1 MSSGL
6 VRPGGDPGLLE
17 QMAAQ
22 LDTAARGAGNLADS
36 TREVTAGVRSAAE
49 WTGDASD
56 AYLAFTGNLT
66 YGVTGTPA
74 PLARIATAMRGYAG
88 SLRVAQQKAAAYADA
103 VQVAQASGNHADA
116 VAADA
121 AGQDAAVSVAAQQVA
136 GDQAAAQVRKAS
148 GELEDLFGPN
158 GLVRTWTERV
168 HAPWDSLAGD
178 AVLGHYLAV
187 AADGQ
192 ENVHLAGEFADDMP
206 ELMSGKF
213 AELTGPLMAG
223 LSSGEVTETQ
233 LAGALRGFTADYEA
247 IGGWNQAMKAAG
259 EAASAGSG
267 LLKGVAAGS
276 DALAIVGDVY
286 TEIEPEDTGVLGGVD
301 RGAAAVNAVAAGVDG
316 TYAVAALVAGT
327 TAEVPVVGEVA
338 LVGTGLYLGAD
349 YLYHHWTPFRDV
361 ANDIG
366 HTAASAAKD
375 AWHDVTGIF

>member
-1 MSSGL
+1 MSGGL
-6 VRPGGDPGLLE
+6 VRPDGDPDLLE

-22 LDTAARGAGNLADS
+22 LDTAGRGAGNLANS
-36 TREVTAGVRSAAE
+36 TGQVTAEVRSAAE

-66 YGVTGTPA
+66 YGVTRTPP

-88 SLRVAQQKAAAYADA
+88 FLRVAQQKAAVYANA
-103 VQVAQASGNHADA
+103 VQLAQASGSPADA
-116 VAADA
+116 VAAEA
-121 AGQDAAVSVAAQQVA
+121 AGQDAAVSAAAQQVA
-136 GDQAAAQVRKAS
+136 GDQAAAQVRTAS
-148 GELEDLFGPN
+148 GELADLFGPN
-158 GLVRTWTERV
+158 GLVRSWTERV
-168 HAPWDSLAGD
+168 HVPWDSLAGD

-192 ENVHLAGEFADDMP
+192 ENVKLADEFADDLP

-213 AELTGPLMAG
+213 ADLVEPLMAG
-223 LSSGEVTETQ
+223 LRSGEVTETQ
-233 LAGALRGFTADYEA
+233 LAGALRVFTADYEA
-247 IGGWNQAMKAAG
+247 IGGWNRAIKAAG
-259 EAASAGSG
+259 AAASAGSG
-267 LLKGVAAGS
+267 LLRGVGAGS
-276 DALAIVGDVY
+276 DALAVVGDVY
-286 TEIEPEDTGVLGGVD
+286 TEIKPEDTGVLGGVD
-301 RGAAAVNAVAAGVDG
+301 RGAAAVNAVAASVDG

-338 LVGTGLYLGAD
+338 LVGTGVYLGAD

-366 HTAASAAKD
+366 HTVTSGATD